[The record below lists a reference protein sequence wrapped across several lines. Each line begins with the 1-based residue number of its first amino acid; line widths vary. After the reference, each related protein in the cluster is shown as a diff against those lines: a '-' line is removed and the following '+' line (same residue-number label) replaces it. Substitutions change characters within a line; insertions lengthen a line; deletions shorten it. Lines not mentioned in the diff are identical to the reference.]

1 MLDAIPDEVTACAS
15 LTPSDIELIHVIE
28 TLIIVLR
35 KYEFSL
41 CFVGKEENRSHATI
55 AIANDISHRLH
66 GTSQAAGRVESLF
79 NHYVAAPHEVV
90 KWEDVGRIPE
100 VGSAMNEILK
110 KTIDDVV
117 VAANS
122 GAISRDRAIG
132 TVNGITSILFQT
144 GAISLSLTQT
154 INNEVKKR
162 IKKKF
167 FLFEKN

>member
-1 MLDAIPDEVTACAS
+1 
-15 LTPSDIELIHVIE
+15 
-28 TLIIVLR
+28 
-35 KYEFSL
+35 
-41 CFVGKEENRSHATI
+41 
-55 AIANDISHRLH
+55 
-66 GTSQAAGRVESLF
+66 
-79 NHYVAAPHEVV
+79 
-90 KWEDVGRIPE
+90 
-100 VGSAMNEILK
+100 MNEILK

-154 INNEVKKR
+154 INDEVKKR

>member
-1 MLDAIPDEVTACAS
+1 MLDAIPVEVSVGSS

-28 TLIIVLR
+28 TLITVLK

-55 AIANDISHRLH
+55 AIANDISHRLNA
-66 GTSQAAGRVESLF
+66 TPQAAGRVESLF

-90 KWEDVGRIPE
+90 KWEDVGRFPA

-117 VAANS
+117 AAANS

-154 INNEVKKR
+154 INDEVKKR